1 MAEGAGYLEPM
12 CRGSQSS
19 IALTVTAPQG
29 AWTLLLWA
37 PLFISP
43 PQFGFLLV
51 LKDFDLFYPLL
62 QFALLGLI
70 LMTTL
75 SVAVPWGSWETRGF
89 LDFP

>member
-19 IALTVTAPQG
+19 IVLTVTAPQG

-51 LKDFDLFYPLL
+51 LKGFDLFYPLL

-75 SVAVPWGSWETRGF
+75 SVAVPWGSW
-89 LDFP
+89 DF